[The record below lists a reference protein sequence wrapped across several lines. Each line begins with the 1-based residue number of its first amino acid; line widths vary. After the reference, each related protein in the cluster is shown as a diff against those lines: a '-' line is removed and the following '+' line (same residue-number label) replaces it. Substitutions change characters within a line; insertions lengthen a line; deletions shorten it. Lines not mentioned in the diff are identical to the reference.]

1 MPGMKLFCGPAW
13 VDVRVDALKLGL
25 GLGLGFGI
33 GPGVRIRVRDRVR
46 GQSGSRFALVLGRG

>member
-1 MPGMKLFCGPAW
+1 MKLFCGPAW